1 MLGPGLALAVL
12 ASCASALNGEADDD
26 AYRIAIHGQPLDEA
40 GADIAML
47 RWRHHDVAADARRAF
62 LDAGVPSTD
71 EALAEA
77 MTLGSA
83 ELSFHVY
90 LPKLIAPVMWR
101 WEVPRERPSEH
112 TLRAAGARAAV
123 GRSPVHA
130 LGRVVCMVPARVGS
144 GRLPLKNLE
153 MLEGRFLVE

>member
-62 LDAGVPSTD
+62 LAVATLSAGITRADCS
-71 EALAEA
+71 
-77 MTLGSA
+77 
-83 ELSFHVY
+83 
-90 LPKLIAPVMWR
+90 KAP
-101 WEVPRERPSEH
+101 
-112 TLRAAGARAAV
+112 T
-123 GRSPVHA
+123 
-130 LGRVVCMVPARVGS
+130 
-144 GRLPLKNLE
+144 
-153 MLEGRFLVE
+153 VE